1 MRPMVDLRRADDLVA
16 DDPYLTGAYHCVA
29 VADDRDVRHTLAT
42 ALARLETEFGL
53 GNEFTGSD
61 PMPSVAY
68 LAQVRVDDGDVAD
81 DVLASADVVIHIA
94 APDEQLVRRYERS
107 LRGSLPD
114 GVSVRTLTGQGLPK
128 EYTGRA
134 MHNFS
139 YGHRVLQ
146 QPGDVA
152 PNCFLLPMSKS
163 SAWWAKSW
171 MERHTYLLPRYDDR
185 GEIVAEGHVLSA
197 AAGIDHLLRRTYRQR
212 SAAAAPGQYDFLT
225 YFECTDDAV
234 AHFHATVNALRDT
247 RRNPEWAFVREG
259 PLWQGR
265 RHPSADACLGAAR
278 ARSSAGALGENMSGD
293 PDSPPSAHTDSSL
306 CQVGVSGR
314 VGAARGRRGVGSWWV
329 RE

>member
-1 MRPMVDLRRADDLVA
+1 MVDLRRADDVIA
-16 DDPYLTGAYHCVA
+16 DDPYLTGAYHCLTVA
-29 VADDRDVRHTLAT
+29 NDRDMRHASAT
-42 ALARLETEFGL
+42 ALARLEKEFGL

-68 LAQVRVDDGDVAD
+68 LARVRCDDGDVAD
-81 DVLASADVVIHIA
+81 DGLASADVVVHIA
-94 APDEQLVRRYERS
+94 APDEQLAHRYERS
-107 LRGSLPD
+107 LRDSLPD
-114 GVSVRTLTGQGLPK
+114 GVAMSTLTGQWLPL

-163 SAWWAKSW
+163 PDWWAKSW

-197 AAGIDHLLRRTYRQR
+197 ATGIDHLLRRTYRQP
-212 SAAAAPGQYDFLT
+212 SGAAAPGQYDFLT
-225 YFECTDDAV
+225 YFECTDEAV
-234 AHFHATVNALRDT
+234 VHFHATVNALRDT
-247 RRNPEWAFVREG
+247 SRNPEWAFVREG

-265 RHPSADACLGAAR
+265 RHASAEACLAATGTR
-278 ARSSAGALGENMSGD
+278 L
-293 PDSPPSAHTDSSL
+293 PTT
-306 CQVGVSGR
+306 
-314 VGAARGRRGVGSWWV
+314 
-329 RE
+329 

>member
-1 MRPMVDLRRADDLVA
+1 MADLRRADDVIA
-16 DDPYLTGAYHCVA
+16 DDPYLTGAYLCLTVA
-29 VADDRDVRHTLAT
+29 EERDVRRALAT
-42 ALARLETEFGL
+42 VLVRLEEEFGL

-61 PMPSVAY
+61 PMPSLAY
-68 LAQVRVDDGDVAD
+68 LARVRCADGDVAD
-81 DVLASADVVIHIA
+81 DRLAAADAVVHLA
-94 APDEQLVRRYERS
+94 APDEQLAHRYERS

-114 GVSVRTLTGQGLPK
+114 GVAVSTLTGQWLPL

-139 YGHRVLQ
+139 YGHRLLQ

-212 SAAAAPGQYDFLT
+212 SGAAAPGQYDFLT
-225 YFECTDDAV
+225 YFECADDAV
-234 AHFHATVNALRDT
+234 VPFHATVNALRDT

-265 RHPSADACLGAAR
+265 RHPSADACLSTAR
-278 ARSSAGALGENMSGD
+278 TRSS
-293 PDSPPSAHTDSSL
+293 TT
-306 CQVGVSGR
+306 
-314 VGAARGRRGVGSWWV
+314 
-329 RE
+329 